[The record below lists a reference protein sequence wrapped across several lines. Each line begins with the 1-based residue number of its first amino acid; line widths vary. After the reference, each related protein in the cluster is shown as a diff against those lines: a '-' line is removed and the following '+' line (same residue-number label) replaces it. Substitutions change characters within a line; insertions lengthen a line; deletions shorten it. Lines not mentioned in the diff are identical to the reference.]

1 MDSMWQERIVEV
13 TVELLQRWGLDN
25 MRLVELLRAVCALMA
40 HRRYA
45 EAMVAAGGLQLLLD
59 LPKNAH
65 TAGMYPFPASD
76 VKFNITL
83 LMNI

>member
-1 MDSMWQERIVEV
+1 MEV
-13 TVELLQRWGLDN
+13 TVELLLRWRADN
-25 MRLVELLRAVCALMA
+25 VCLVELLRAVCALMA

-65 TAGMYPFPASD
+65 TAGLHSPPVSH
-76 VKFNITL
+76 VKLTATILINLCLTDF
-83 LMNI
+83 